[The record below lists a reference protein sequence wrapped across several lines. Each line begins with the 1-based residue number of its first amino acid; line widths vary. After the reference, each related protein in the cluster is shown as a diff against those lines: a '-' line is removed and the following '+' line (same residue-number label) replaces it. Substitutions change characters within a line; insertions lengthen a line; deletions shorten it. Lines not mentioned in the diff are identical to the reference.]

1 MGQFIDQIEALT
13 DNQRTIENY
22 YAYTDKYLAKVGEK
36 LTSDNKWRV
45 ALKWST
51 KVSNAC
57 VEDEEGVMK
66 AMRKVNTLA
75 QSSQQS
81 LNSLAKTFE
90 KNART
95 DYNKWDCNAM
105 YPMPIQHKV
114 DPIKLI
120 SEAVKEGMAIF
131 NEIKGMLPEGTMA
144 NLKIPGLP
152 AGMQANVEK
161 GVKMFQQG
169 QEVFKQFSGDQE
181 DEFMDFE
188 EDLIEEK
195 ALGGLIGG
203 ESDADFKK
211 RVDLRNRYVA
221 TCNKGK
227 KEFGDEI

>member
-1 MGQFIDQIEALT
+1 
-13 DNQRTIENY
+13 
-22 YAYTDKYLAKVGEK
+22 
-36 LTSDNKWRV
+36 
-45 ALKWST
+45 
-51 KVSNAC
+51 
-57 VEDEEGVMK
+57 
-66 AMRKVNTLA
+66 MRKVNTLA
-75 QSSQQS
+75 KSSQQS
-81 LNSLAKTFE
+81 LNSLATTFE

-95 DYNKWDCNAM
+95 DYNKWDCEAM
-105 YPMPIQHKV
+105 YPKPIQHKV

-144 NLKIPGLP
+144 NMKIPGLP

-195 ALGGLIGG
+195 ALGGFIGG
-203 ESDADFKK
+203 ESAADFKK
-211 RVDLRNRYVA
+211 RVDLRNSYVA

>member
-1 MGQFIDQIEALT
+1 MDL
-13 DNQRTIENY
+13 
-22 YAYTDKYLAKVGEK
+22 
-36 LTSDNKWRV
+36 
-45 ALKWST
+45 
-51 KVSNAC
+51 
-57 VEDEEGVMK
+57 
-66 AMRKVNTLA
+66 MRKVNTLA
-75 QSSQQS
+75 KNSQQS
-81 LNSLAKTFE
+81 LNSLATNFE

-131 NEIKGMLPEGTMA
+131 NEVKGMLPEGTMA

-211 RVDLRNRYVA
+211 RVALRNRYVA